1 MKMQSMM
8 IRLRRLALS
17 VAIVQFP
24 LQALAQDAI
33 VLDEQGAQEYYI
45 GTKKETGREISLLTG
60 ESKVLDARGV
70 GKVFVSNPDVAKVNI
85 ASVRGHHYMV
95 LTGKKAGY
103 CDLVRF
109 GSKGPLERLT
119 VRVSSSEIDAS
130 TLNREIKKLLPES
143 TVHVAN
149 EEHGL
154 VMRGNVQNKTQMD
167 ALLQLLS
174 KYTNAVENEV
184 IIGKTKQIKL
194 QARIIELSRTKLKE
208 AGINLLG
215 IGASAT
221 AGVFTA
227 GSLSSYTAG
236 RGTFTNIESISPY
249 SEAFQLLLG
258 VGDISS
264 VLSILESKG
273 ISKTLSNPSVTTE
286 DSKAA
291 KLFVGGSI
299 PIPVPQTG
307 TNVVTIEWK
316 DYGIKLDFVP
326 NVTEKGAIALKVHAE
341 AGDLSEDKGV
351 SIAGTKVPAVTTR
364 SVDSEVTLNE
374 GEDLVIAGL
383 MFSKD
388 QNTVEGVP
396 LLSDIPVIGAFFQ
409 KVYDSHEDLELVV
422 VIQPYFVSADTDQND
437 YEGKLAPLEPMKW
450 SDYLMGRANDR
461 IE

>member
-45 GTKKETGREISLLTG
+45 GTKKETGREISLFTG

>member
-45 GTKKETGREISLLTG
+45 GTKKETGREISLFTG

-236 RGTFTNIESISPY
+236 RGTFTNIESVSPY

>member
-24 LQALAQDAI
+24 LQALAQDTI
-33 VLDEQGAQEYYI
+33 VLDEQGAQEYYV

>member
-24 LQALAQDAI
+24 LQALAQDTI